1 MLTAT
6 STTRCYKQSRARLPA
21 LSALLGLYRQRRKLA
36 DLDPKRL
43 ADIGV
48 TPAQAEVEAKRP
60 VWDVPGHWR
69 C

>member
-6 STTRCYKQSRARLPA
+6 ANTRCHKQFRARLPG
-21 LSALLGLYRQRRKLA
+21 LSALLGLYRQRRTLA
-36 DLDPKRL
+36 EMDRQRL

-48 TPAQAEVEAKRP
+48 TPAQAEMEAKRP

-69 C
+69 R

>member
-1 MLTAT
+1 MLDTTAN
-6 STTRCYKQSRARLPA
+6 TRCHTKSRGRLA
-21 LSALLGLYRQRRKLA
+21 GLGALLGLYRQRRTLA
-36 DLDPKRL
+36 NMDTQRL

-48 TPAQAEVEAKRP
+48 TRSEADMEAKRP